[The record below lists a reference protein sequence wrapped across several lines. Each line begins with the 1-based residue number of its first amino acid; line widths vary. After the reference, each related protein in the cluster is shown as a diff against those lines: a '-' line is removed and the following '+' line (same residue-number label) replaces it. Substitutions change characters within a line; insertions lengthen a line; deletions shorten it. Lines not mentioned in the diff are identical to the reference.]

1 MEFFAG
7 HGLFSE
13 EAVAGN
19 RFIVSAYIDF
29 DPGLL
34 VTKLEHTIDYV
45 TVYKLIQHHMQ
56 HPVPLLESLAATI
69 IAAIHAL
76 DARIRSIRLEITKT
90 QPPIPQFKGEIA
102 VSVTQNFGQ

>member
-19 RFIVSAYIDF
+19 RFMVSAFIEF
-29 DPGLL
+29 DPGIS
-34 VTKLEHTIDYV
+34 VTRLEHTIDYV
-45 TVYKLIQHHMQ
+45 SVYKLIQQHMQ
-56 HPVPLLESLAATI
+56 HPVPLLESLAETI

-76 DARIRSIRLEITKT
+76 DKRIRIVRLEITKT

-102 VSVTQNFGQ
+102 VSVTQKFGQ